1 MTTDVTPTA
10 SVPDLTDLTL
20 DSAQGQYEDFDLS
33 IDDRQTSDEPTDSII
48 SQFPD
53 PGEEAEEG
61 STISVVVS
69 TGPEETTQE
78 PTVTDTPCPED
89 NFVYTSSGALSMC
102 VSSSWGELDE
112 SPWTTEGQDGGYTL
126 SASPDLENF
135 VNTFEVPGVV
145 LSATDNQQILS
156 DTTYNEI
163 LKFTS
168 VDYSNNC
175 TDGGSATEYTT
186 QDEVYTGVYKEWL
199 DCDNTNTDV
208 RVFALTPKEA
218 RDVLVLLEIQLV
230 TRDDF
235 ITEELILYTFEVD
248 PSGL

>member
-1 MTTDVTPTA
+1 
-10 SVPDLTDLTL
+10 
-20 DSAQGQYEDFDLS
+20 
-33 IDDRQTSDEPTDSII
+33 
-48 SQFPD
+48 
-53 PGEEAEEG
+53 
-61 STISVVVS
+61 
-69 TGPEETTQE
+69 
-78 PTVTDTPCPED
+78 
-89 NFVYTSSGALSMC
+89 